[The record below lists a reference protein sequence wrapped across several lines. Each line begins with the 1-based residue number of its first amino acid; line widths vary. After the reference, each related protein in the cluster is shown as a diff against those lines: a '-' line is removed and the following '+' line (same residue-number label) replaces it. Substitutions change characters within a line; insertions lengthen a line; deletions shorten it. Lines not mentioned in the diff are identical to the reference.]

1 MIRMQTAEDALQHV
15 APSGR
20 FLVGDLLIDLGRRQ
34 VWRGESTLDVGGLSF
49 DLLVA
54 LVRAAPNLLT
64 PDELMR
70 QVWGRQIVSPE
81 TISQRVKLLRDALR
95 DDAREP
101 RYVAAVRGHGYRL
114 LAPVSPVSTPPASP
128 VATVQEP
135 AVAAGPETVDP
146 PSGRSAVPP
155 PESMRAAAPLR
166 RAALAALAIAVAFAG
181 AIALREWWAAEPA
194 AEATIRPA
202 FRLPDR
208 TVAVLPFLNLSAQ
221 PDRDYVAR
229 GIAEAV
235 LHQLAGSSRIAVI
248 ARSSSFAFTNR
259 DVDARE
265 IGRRLQA
272 RYLLDGSVQ
281 VHEAQ
286 LRIATQLIDAE
297 TGREVW
303 SLRFDRPLG
312 DVFVVQDEIAS
323 KVARSLSSSLDTAG
337 RGVITGQGTTELDAY
352 LAFMQ
357 GQALLGSR
365 TIDDTSAAIERF
377 QHALRLDSRFAPA
390 HAALA
395 SAYILLAQIP
405 EDWEPADGRAF
416 ERARPHIERALE
428 LDPGNG
434 EAMVA
439 RGALA
444 ARARDDQRAEADM
457 RRGLALSPNFAQGY
471 EQLAE
476 FLFYQSHRAEEAY
489 GLVDRA
495 RQLDPLAPRA
505 AYLKARFAI
514 HSLRTDEAESLLLES
529 LRADPN
535 FYPALMR
542 LGQIYWNSRGE
553 LARAIRYGEQALALE
568 PRADWAR
575 RYLVHFYV
583 DLGMP
588 AAARDVITGSGR
600 EQDEA
605 RIVIAAYE
613 GDWAAAASIL
623 LGPRAPRLGPTAVD
637 ICSFVVLEHARLA
650 GDPTAARQWLE
661 TRLAENVQRVGPAIR
676 RFHRF
681 DLLALADLLGDAG
694 DQVQERTLVLES
706 LASIA
711 TESGEGGRAAG
722 VLLRQRA
729 LAHALDGRH
738 EAAMKDLAEFLS
750 GGGMRH
756 FWYDVDRQPA
766 FEPLRGTARFDAL
779 RTEYRAR
786 LARQRQ
792 ELEALQRLRLVPLRP
807 TASVPRRRDASSAAP
822 YATG

>member
-1 MIRMQTAEDALQHV
+1 MPTIDTVPLRHPTCDRYA
-15 APSGR
+15 
-20 FLVGDLLIDLGRRQ
+20 VGDLVLDLGRRQ
-34 VWRGESTLDVGGLSF
+34 VCRGQAVLDVAGLSF
-49 DLLVA
+49 DLLAA
-54 LVRAAPNLLT
+54 LARAAPNLVSQEDL
-64 PDELMR
+64 LK
-70 QVWGRQIVSPE
+70 QVWGRQIVGPE
-81 TISQRVKLLRDALR
+81 TISQRVKLVRDALG

-101 RYVAAVRGHGYRL
+101 RYIAAVRGHGYRL
-114 LAPVSPVSTPPASP
+114 IAPVSRVAPQPASS
-128 VATVQEP
+128 VAAAQEP
-135 AVAAGPETVDP
+135 AVDVRSETVIP
-146 PSGRSAVPP
+146 PTGSSAAAP
-155 PESMRAAAPLR
+155 PESARAAASLR
-166 RAALAALAIAVAFAG
+166 RVVLAALAIAVALAV
-181 AIALREWWAAEPA
+181 AVTLRGRWEAEPT
-194 AEATIRPA
+194 AEASVRPVS
-202 FRLPDR
+202 RLPER
-208 TVAVLPFLNLSAQ
+208 TVAVLPFLNLSPQA
-221 PDRDYVAR
+221 DRDYVAR

-235 LHQLAGSSRIAVI
+235 LHQLAGSPQIAVI
-248 ARSSSFAFTNR
+248 ARGSSFAFKTR
-259 DVDARE
+259 DVDVRE

-281 VHEAQ
+281 VSDGQ
-286 LRIATQLIDAE
+286 LRIGTQLIDAE

-312 DVFVVQDEIAS
+312 DLFVVQDEIAS
-323 KVARSLSSSLDTAG
+323 KVARTLSSSLEPAG
-337 RGVITGQGTTELDAY
+337 RGIIMGQGTTDLDAY

-357 GQALLGSR
+357 GRALLGSR

-377 QHALRLDSRFAPA
+377 QHALRLDPRFAPA

-395 SAYILLAQIP
+395 SAYVLLAQIP
-405 EDWEPADGRAF
+405 EDWEPADDRAF

-428 LDPGNG
+428 LDPENG

-439 RGALA
+439 RGVLA
-444 ARARDDQRAEADM
+444 ARAREDQRAEVDM
-457 RRGLALSPNFAQGY
+457 RRGLALSPNFVQGY
-471 EQLAE
+471 EHLAE
-476 FLFYQSHRAEEAY
+476 FLFYQSRRAEEAY
-489 GLVDRA
+489 GLLDRA

-505 AYLKARFAI
+505 PYLRARFAI
-514 HSLRTDEAESLLLES
+514 HALRTDEAERLLLET

-542 LGQIYWNSRGE
+542 LGQIYWNARGE

-588 AAARDVITGSGR
+588 AAARDVIASSGR

-605 RIVIAAYE
+605 RIVIEAYE

-637 ICSFVVLEHARLA
+637 ICSFVVREHARRV
-650 GDPTAARQWLE
+650 GDRRAARRWLE
-661 TRLAENVQRVGPAIR
+661 TRLAENVQRLGPAIR
-676 RFHRF
+676 RFYRF
-681 DLLALADLLGDAG
+681 DVLALADLLGDAG
-694 DQVQERTLVLES
+694 DHVQERTLVRES

-711 TESGEGGRAAG
+711 IESREAGRAAG

-738 EAAMKDLAEFLS
+738 DAAVNDLAEFLS
-750 GGGMRH
+750 GGGLRH
-756 FWYDVDRQPA
+756 FWYDLDRQSA
-766 FEPLRGTARFDAL
+766 FEPLRGTAHFEAL

-792 ELEALQRLRLVPLRP
+792 ELEALQRLRLVPPRP
-807 TASVPRRRDASSAAP
+807 TVPVPLRRDAELVAP
-822 YATG
+822 QVAG